1 MKYRVVIN
9 LSQEDLA
16 ALAHG
21 GYNSPKNDGM
31 GKPRQGDIQKFVED
45 SVKDRLHHLRVF
57 SGAGRRKYIE
67 FWNK

>member
-9 LSQEDLA
+9 LSEEDLA

-21 GYNSPKNDGM
+21 CYNSPKNDGM

-45 SVKDRLHHLRVF
+45 AVKDRLQHLYV
-57 SGAGRRKYIE
+57 SIGAGRKKYIE
-67 FWNK
+67 HWRK